1 MILWSLGALNHTLY
15 ICISNCRLTVETF
28 DSIHG
33 SIFEKSFFPRRVI
46 KISGAL
52 ENDVNE

>member
-1 MILWSLGALNHTLY
+1 MILWSLRVLNHTLY